1 MNNINRVLRQLR
13 LRFIDFLVGNLP
25 YAANLHLIS
34 TMAIDADL
42 TGEVN
47 FKRTYVDKG
56 HSSKIEDCEFHF
68 LVGVKYFDK
77 EKRLIAIEKRNGR

>member
-1 MNNINRVLRQLR
+1 MDKINRVLRQLR
-13 LRFIDFLVGNLP
+13 LRFIDFVVGDLP
-25 YAANLHLIS
+25 YAANLYLIS

-47 FKRTYVDKG
+47 VRNVNVDKG
-56 HSSKIEDCEFHF
+56 HSRKIADAGFYF
-68 LVGVKYFDK
+68 AVGVEYFDK